1 MDSLYETIHSFS
13 GDYEVRN
20 YGRYW
25 HGYQIILCPLLCFLT
40 YAEIRQINMF
50 LQIAA
55 VFVFVFLAVTSRKRM
70 LCLPFFVMYIFLS
83 PVSLFSSLQYSPC
96 FYIMM
101 LALLVLFA
109 FDKYMND
116 VRRNYLFLLVGI
128 LTAFFDLLTYPL
140 VTLGVPL
147 IAFLGTDYECMS
159 SLKKS
164 LKSMFDHSISWVIG
178 YMGMWMSKWIIASVL
193 TEENIILDA
202 VQRIDRRTGHHDA
215 AYTWSATVK
224 RNISICNLR
233 VLLPVLIGIGVYIL
247 VSMLKNLRCT
257 RRFLPGTWVILAVS
271 LYPFIWY
278 YIVLEHS
285 WVHSFFTWRELA
297 ISVWGMLM
305 IGIANMGPVR
315 DIADKS

>member
-55 VFVFVFLAVTSRKRM
+55 VFVFVFLAATSRKRM

-128 LTAFFDLLTYPL
+128 LTAF
-140 VTLGVPL
+140 L
-147 IAFLGTDYECMS
+147 IC
-159 SLKKS
+159 SL
-164 LKSMFDHSISWVIG
+164 I
-178 YMGMWMSKWIIASVL
+178 
-193 TEENIILDA
+193 
-202 VQRIDRRTGHHDA
+202 R
-215 AYTWSATVK
+215 
-224 RNISICNLR
+224 
-233 VLLPVLIGIGVYIL
+233 
-247 VSMLKNLRCT
+247 
-257 RRFLPGTWVILAVS
+257 
-271 LYPFIWY
+271 
-278 YIVLEHS
+278 
-285 WVHSFFTWRELA
+285 
-297 ISVWGMLM
+297 
-305 IGIANMGPVR
+305 
-315 DIADKS
+315 